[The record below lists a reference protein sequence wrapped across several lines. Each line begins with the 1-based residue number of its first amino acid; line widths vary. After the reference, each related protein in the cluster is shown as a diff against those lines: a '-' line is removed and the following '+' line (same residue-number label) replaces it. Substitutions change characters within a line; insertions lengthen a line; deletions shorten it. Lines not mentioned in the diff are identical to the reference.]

1 MREVVTQTAEP
12 ASTRE
17 ATERIENILY
27 DTYVKAYLKQ
37 VSNNANQLSTEERTM
52 LLSLLEDF
60 GDFFD
65 GTLGDWDT
73 GPINLELK

>member
-1 MREVVTQTAEP
+1 MQTDEP
-12 ASTRE
+12 DSTWDANE
-17 ATERIENILY
+17 KIVKILNSI
-27 DTYVKAYLKQ
+27 YVKAYLKQ
-37 VSNNANQLSTEERTM
+37 VSDNANQLSTEERTM

>member
-17 ATERIENILY
+17 ATERIVNILY

-37 VSNNANQLSTEERTM
+37 VADNANQLNAEERTM
-52 LLSLLEDF
+52 LLRILKDF
-60 GDFFD
+60 GDLFD
-65 GTLGDWDT
+65 GTLGNCNI

>member
-1 MREVVTQTAEP
+1 MQTDEP
-12 ASTRE
+12 DSTWDSNE
-17 ATERIENILY
+17 KIVKILNSI
-27 DTYVKAYLKQ
+27 YVKAYLKQ
-37 VSNNANQLSTEERTM
+37 VSDNANQLSTEERTM

>member
-1 MREVVTQTAEP
+1 MQTDEP
-12 ASTRE
+12 DFTWE
-17 ATERIENILY
+17 ANKKNVKILNSI
-27 DTYVKAYLKQ
+27 YVKAYLKQ
-37 VSNNANQLSTEERTM
+37 VADNANQLNAEERTM
-52 LLSLLEDF
+52 LPRLLEDF